1 MILWLAC
8 APEVVVDSAAE
19 PEESRLVPLDAPR
32 LLRRASLDLRGTLPS
47 VAELDAVEADPSTL
61 DALVPTY
68 LESATTEDRL
78 VALLAERWHTVLD
91 VYEVGTGDYGLP
103 MEENDNFAH
112 AVGEE
117 PLRLVARVITE
128 DLPYPTIVTA
138 DYTMANE
145 LLASVWPLDY
155 PEGNEGWAPA
165 RYTDGR
171 PAAGVLGTNGFY
183 WRYVTNTSNKNR
195 GRVAAISRLLLCTD
209 VLSRPVVFERSDD
222 PDPEAAV
229 RTEPTCL
236 ACHAALDPVAAG
248 LFGFWWTIQ
257 YNPYEM
263 QVYHPERERLG
274 PELLDTEPGWYG
286 TPTSGL
292 VDMGW
297 YIARDPRFARC
308 AAESWAESLWRRPV
322 GLDDYAS
329 VEQLRANY
337 VANEE
342 SPRSL
347 LLDVLSTAE
356 YRANDARLL
365 SPNQQ
370 RLLLEDLVDLEWTE
384 TNARGLENDLTG
396 YRVLAGG
403 VDGYS
408 VTRPQAE
415 PGLTWMLVNQRVAQ
429 MAASTLVARDLDQP
443 DAALLTAPSS
453 AVPGDAAFDAQLQ
466 VLYWQLYAERPD
478 EVWVSDI
485 GTLWTTV
492 SAEEGATEAW
502 MAVIEAMLRDPLM
515 VTE

>member
-1 MILWLAC
+1 MILFLAC
-8 APEVVVDSAAE
+8 APGVTVDSAPEAE
-19 PEESRLVPLDAPR
+19 VSPLVPLDAPR
-32 LLRRASLDLRGTLPS
+32 LLRRVSLDLRGTLPS
-47 VAELDAVEADPSTL
+47 VAELDAVEADPS
-61 DALVPTY
+61 ALESIVPGY

-78 VALLAERWHTVLD
+78 VSLLAERWHTVLD
-91 VYEVGTGDYGLP
+91 AYEVGTGDYGLP

-117 PLRLVARVITE
+117 PLRLVARVVTD
-128 DLPYPTIVTA
+128 DLPYSTIVTA

-145 LLASVWPLDY
+145 LLAGIWPIDY
-155 PEGNEGWAPA
+155 PEGSEGWVAS

-171 PAAGVLGTNGFY
+171 PAAGVLSTNGFY

-195 GRVAAISRLLLCTD
+195 GRVAAISRLLLCAD

-222 PDPEAAV
+222 PDPETAV

-274 PELLDTEPGWYG
+274 TELLGTEPGWYG
-286 TPTSGL
+286 IPTSGL

-308 AAESWAESLWRRPV
+308 AAESWASSLWRRPV
-322 GLDDYAS
+322 TIDDYAT
-329 VEQLRANY
+329 VETLRANY
-337 VANEE
+337 VASEE

-347 LLDVLSTAE
+347 LLDVLATAE
-356 YRANDARLL
+356 YRADDARLL

-370 RLLLEDLVDLEWTE
+370 RLLLEDLVGLDWTE
-384 TNARGLENDLTG
+384 TQARGLENDLTG

-429 MAASTLVARDLDQP
+429 MAACTLVARDLDQP
-443 DAALLTAPSS
+443 GAESLTVPSTAA
-453 AVPGDAAFDAQLQ
+453 PGDDAFDAQLRA
-466 VLYWQLYAERPD
+466 LYWQLYAERPGD
-478 EVWVSDI
+478 DWVVDT
-485 GTLWTTV
+485 GALWTAV
-492 SAEEGATEAW
+492 AAEEGAAEAW